1 MGLPLESLLAEAER
15 EGVIIADRRFKGRYR
30 ALYIDAVITINTRFR
45 RTRKKLTE
53 LIAEELGHHYTSS
66 GDILDQSDIRK
77 RKQEL
82 IARAWAYKRLIPLS
96 GLISA
101 YCDRISGRTDLADYF
116 DVTERFFQA
125 AIDFYKSKYG
135 VYKLY
140 GDRHLIYF
148 DPLGVVELHPDVI
161 RMRK

>member
-1 MGLPLESLLAEAER
+1 LTLPLDNLLAEAEQ
-15 EGVIIADRRFKGRYR
+15 EGVEIVDRRLKGRYR
-30 ALYIDAVITINTRFR
+30 ALYIDSTITINTRFR

-66 GDILDQSDIRK
+66 GNILDQRDIRK

-82 IARAWAYKRLIPLS
+82 VARAWAYQRLIPLS
-96 GLISA
+96 GLINA

-116 DVTERFFQA
+116 DVPEKFFQE
-125 AIDFYKSKYG
+125 AIDYYKSKYG

-140 GDRHLIYF
+140 GERFLIRF
-148 DPLGVVELHPDVI
+148 DPLGVVE
-161 RMRK
+161 MRHFE